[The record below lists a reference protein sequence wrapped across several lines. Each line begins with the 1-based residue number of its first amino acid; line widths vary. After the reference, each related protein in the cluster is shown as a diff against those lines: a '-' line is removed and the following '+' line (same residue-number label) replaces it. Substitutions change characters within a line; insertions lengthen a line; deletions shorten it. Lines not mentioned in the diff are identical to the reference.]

1 MICTF
6 NVNKLVLLFCLL
18 LPFES
23 CLEPISPELKES
35 DSAPTLVVAGQITN
49 ETGPFRVKLTTTVPV
64 NVMYYVVPVLD
75 ADVRIID
82 DQGNSFLLNGD
93 KSGWYET
100 ADKELIGIPGNT
112 YTLSVTTKEGVQY
125 ESSPVLM
132 QEVPD
137 IDSVYFEEVKH
148 IKIEGE
154 KTSEENWLNIL
165 LDTHDPEG
173 KIKYWNY
180 EFEETWEV
188 MMLTDHV
195 KVFHSQ
201 EPPSFT
207 FENVTIDDEKKIC
220 WVTKPSTAILVSS
233 TTNNSSDEIRRFNIC
248 SLGPG
253 EDKLNIRYSILVK
266 QSSISK
272 ELYTFWKQLMDAN
285 ENLAGI
291 YGKIPA
297 QVNGNIKS
305 CNGSS
310 RALGYFSASA
320 VKEKRLFIDRSQHS
334 VETVSAYKGCSYFD
348 YGLPSW
354 IPKSYFGT
362 IKGTNMKVDCS
373 ADYCADCRTYGTNV
387 KPVFWK

>member
-1 MICTF
+1 MTCTF

-35 DSAPTLVVAGQITN
+35 DSAPALVVAGQITN

-93 KSGWYET
+93 NSGWYET
-100 ADKELIGIPGNT
+100 EDKELKGIPGDT
-112 YTLSVTTKEGVQY
+112 YTLSVTTKEGMQY

-148 IKIEGE
+148 TKIEGE

-173 KIKYWNY
+173 KTKYWNY

-188 MMLTDHV
+188 MMLTDNV
-195 KVFHSQ
+195 IVVHSP
-201 EPPSFT
+201 EPPVASM
-207 FENVTIDDEKKIC
+207 ENVTIADEKRVC
-220 WVTKPSTAILVSS
+220 WVTKPSNSIIVTSTA
-233 TTNNSSDEIRRFNIC
+233 NNTLDEVKKFAIQ

-253 EDKLNIRYSILVK
+253 EDKLNISYSILVK
-266 QSSISK
+266 QSAISE
-272 ELYTFWKQLMDAN
+272 ELYTFSKQLMDAN
-285 ENLAGI
+285 ENLSGI
-291 YGKIPA
+291 YGKIPS
-297 QVNGNIKS
+297 QVYGNINS
-305 CNGSS
+305 CDGTLK
-310 RALGYFSASA
+310 ALGYFSAVA
-320 VKEKRLFIDRSQHS
+320 FKEKRLFINKTEHH

-348 YGLPSW
+348 YDLPSW

-362 IKGTNMKVDCS
+362 IDGTDTKVYCH
-373 ADYCADCRTYGTNV
+373 ADYCADCRDYGTNV
-387 KPVFWK
+387 KPDFWK

>member
-1 MICTF
+1 MTCKYKIS
-6 NVNKLVLLFCLL
+6 KLILLACLI
-18 LPFES
+18 LPVES
-23 CLEPISPELKES
+23 CLEPISPALKNS
-35 DSAPTLVVAGQITN
+35 DSAASLVVAGQITN
-49 ETGPFRVKLTTTVPV
+49 EVGPFRVKLTTSVPI

-82 DQGNSFLLNGD
+82 DKGNSFLLNGD
-93 KSGWYET
+93 DSGWYET
-100 ADKELIGIPGNT
+100 EDKDLKGIPGNS
-112 YTLSVTTKEGVQY
+112 YTLTITTKEGIQY

-137 IDSVYFEEVKH
+137 IDSLYFEEVENT
-148 IKIEGE
+148 KIAEGQV
-154 KTSEENWLNIL
+154 SLQNWLNIL
-165 LDTHDPEG
+165 VNSHDPDG
-173 KIKYWNY
+173 KTQYWSF

-195 KVFHSQ
+195 KVFYSQ

-220 WVTKPSTAILVSS
+220 WVTKPSTSVLVTS
-233 TTNNSSDEIRRFNIC
+233 TTNNSLDEIRKFNIC

-297 QVNGNIKS
+297 QVYGNIKS
-305 CNGSS
+305 CDGSS
-310 RALGYFSASA
+310 NALGYFSASA
-320 VKEKRLFIDRSQHS
+320 VKEKRLFIDRTQHN

-362 IKGTNMKVDCS
+362 IKGTDIKVYCS